1 MQGVAGHKSE
11 DIYDIT
17 ATSET
22 EDNDDITDTARI
34 DHTVVAYYVTDTSYK
49 TMCSTT
55 ISSITFL

>member
-22 EDNDDITDTARI
+22 EEDDDDITDNARKV
-34 DHTVVAYYVTDTSYK
+34 HNVTDTSYK

>member
-1 MQGVAGHKSE
+1 VQGVAGHKSE

-22 EDNDDITDTARI
+22 EEDDDDITDNARKV
-34 DHTVVAYYVTDTSYK
+34 HNVTDTSYK